1 MLEFKLNYYYEMY
14 KDTCIHSIKIFKDN
28 FKKKHGDFELL
39 NELVIMIHRYQY
51 DKYGDLIPSG
61 KQTKTCVN
69 RYYYSKLENARM
81 NKRFGTKEER
91 MYRKIMEDRK
101 WKVL

>member
-1 MLEFKLNYYYEMY
+1 
-14 KDTCIHSIKIFKDN
+14 
-28 FKKKHGDFELL
+28 
-39 NELVIMIHRYQY
+39 MIHKYQY
-51 DKYGDLIPSG
+51 EKYGDLLPSG

-101 WKVL
+101 